1 MKRALIALAALLPAL
16 AFAHI
21 GADAGSHHSSAFLS
35 GFTHPFTGLDHMV
48 AMLMVGV
55 WSMLASQSSG
65 SPKIGA
71 TPTGGGLASAG
82 QTGGSFFRHSLRSAL
97 VTPAAFASV
106 LLLGALAGFAGSLG
120 GVEAM
125 IAASLLVL
133 GLLVALG
140 VKLPVWAG
148 ALIAAGFAFFHGFAH
163 GTELPAERAAA
174 ALAGMVLGT
183 VLLHVAGM
191 ALARFGLSRNVW
203 LPRLAGAAVAGF
215 GAVLLAS

>member
-16 AFAHI
+16 ASAHI

-35 GFTHPFTGLDHMV
+35 GFTHPFTGLDHMA

-55 WSMLASQSSG
+55 WSMLS
-65 SPKIGA
+65 
-71 TPTGGGLASAG
+71 
-82 QTGGSFFRHSLRSAL
+82 FRHSLRSAL
-97 VTPAAFASV
+97 ATPAAFASV

-203 LPRLAGAAVAGF
+203 LPRLVGAAVAGF
-215 GAVLLAS
+215 GAVLLAA

>member
-16 AFAHI
+16 ASAHI

-35 GFTHPFTGLDHMV
+35 GFTHPFTGLDHMA

-55 WSMLASQSSG
+55 WSMLS
-65 SPKIGA
+65 
-71 TPTGGGLASAG
+71 
-82 QTGGSFFRHSLRSAL
+82 FRHSLRNAL

-215 GAVLLAS
+215 GAVLLAA